1 MIDMSSRLDKG
12 GACLPAGRTAG
23 HASLLPILAAI
34 LPHERWGGPPGPRGS
49 PWIRLFLICSAL
61 LAACAPAPAPVP
73 KPPPDPTTEA
83 WYGPVTAQL
92 AAMNRQ
98 AAALLRAGKSDPAAA
113 LITQGQPL
121 SLRLLAAPHPTLAA
135 MEAASDLDHLYAG
148 MLLGNKNYGWA
159 RLAFQKNVSRW
170 KYWRPQTPDTA
181 HRLKSAQDG
190 IAECDR
196 RLGQ

>member
-1 MIDMSSRLDKG
+1 MLVRHTPNW
-12 GACLPAGRTAG
+12 C
-23 HASLLPILAAI
+23 
-34 LPHERWGGPPGPRGS
+34 GGPPGRGALWARS
-49 PWIRLFLICSAL
+49 PWTRLFLIFSAL

-92 AAMNRQ
+92 AAMNRE
-98 AAALLRAGKSDPAAA
+98 AEALLRDGKSDPAAA
-113 LITQGQPL
+113 IITQGQPL
-121 SLRLLAAPHPTLAA
+121 SLRLLAAPRPTLAA
-135 MEAASDLDHLYAG
+135 MEAASDLDHLYAT
-148 MLLGNKNYGWA
+148 MLLANKNYGWA

-170 KYWRPQTPDTA
+170 KNWRPQTPDTA
-181 HRLKSAQDG
+181 RRLKAARDG

>member
-1 MIDMSSRLDKG
+1 
-12 GACLPAGRTAG
+12 
-23 HASLLPILAAI
+23 
-34 LPHERWGGPPGPRGS
+34 
-49 PWIRLFLICSAL
+49 
-61 LAACAPAPAPVP
+61 
-73 KPPPDPTTEA
+73 
-83 WYGPVTAQL
+83 
-92 AAMNRQ
+92 MNRQ
-98 AAALLRAGKSDPAAA
+98 AEARLREGKSDPAAA

-135 MEAASDLDHLYAG
+135 VEAASDLDQLYAT

-170 KYWRPQTPDTA
+170 KYWKPQTPDTA
-181 HRLKSAQDG
+181 RRLKSAQDG

>member
-1 MIDMSSRLDKG
+1 MAQTRAQTRDSHHNS
-12 GACLPAGRTAG
+12 GALCRNYGDCTGLRPGRKAG
-23 HASLLPILAAI
+23 HA
-34 LPHERWGGPPGPRGS
+34 
-49 PWIRLFLICSAL
+49 LFLIFSAL
-61 LAACAPAPAPVP
+61 LAACAPAPVP

-98 AAALLRAGKSDPAAA
+98 AEALLRAGKSDPAAA
-113 LITQGQPL
+113 VITQGQPL

-135 MEAASDLDHLYAG
+135 MEAASDLDRLYAA
-148 MLLGNKNYGWA
+148 MLLANKNYGWA

-181 HRLKSAQDG
+181 RRLKLAQDG